1 MNILI
6 IGANGFTG
14 RRMLDDL
21 VCVWKIQHDR
31 QLTARRH
38 STGRRLSVYSCG
50 YTPCGRSAGS
60 F

>member
-21 VCVWKIQHDR
+21 VSYPSFSAIGIVWKIQHDR
-31 QLTARRH
+31 QFTAR
-38 STGRRLSVYSCG
+38 
-50 YTPCGRSAGS
+50 
-60 F
+60 

>member
-21 VCVWKIQHDR
+21 VSSGKAQVKHTLDGNGK
-31 QLTARRH
+31 TE
-38 STGRRLSVYSCG
+38 
-50 YTPCGRSAGS
+50 
-60 F
+60 